1 MSLWRKKWLAQT
13 VQRSECV
20 ALAGKYCRSWTL
32 PIEKVGALTTK
43 NVFVRLRPLSTH
55 ARRTLPESWFML
67 KPIAQPRLHSRLP
80 LLVVLISMLTVSMG
94 CGLFGT
100 RKKVQVPQLLS
111 PLAQADAA
119 QLISEVNRRASVQS
133 IRGKVDIEFEDT
145 SFAEVGIAEK
155 YRQADGS
162 VTLQR
167 PGMIYLVISVPFI
180 ARDIAQMTSNGETF
194 RVAVLEGD
202 QKYRRF
208 VKGTN
213 SATYEPLEVNGKPA
227 QGDNKKRSSMT
238 ENETVTALSN
248 LRPQHLTDALMIN
261 PITDSAQSGLT
272 YVQSEFYLEEPDSRP
287 RAKKD
292 SRIVRGYYLLEEITP
307 PASGQARLQRRL
319 WFDRHNGIRLARIQS
334 FDERGRLITDVS
346 YLDEKPFGESGQVL
360 LPSKIQITR
369 PQDRY
374 KLSITYQAPADVD
387 INRAFQPEAFTLEN
401 RWQLPEVDLDQR
413 LRNKASVTP

>member
-1 MSLWRKKWLAQT
+1 
-13 VQRSECV
+13 
-20 ALAGKYCRSWTL
+20 
-32 PIEKVGALTTK
+32 
-43 NVFVRLRPLSTH
+43 
-55 ARRTLPESWFML
+55 ML
-67 KPIAQPRLHSRLP
+67 KFIAHPRLHFRLP
-80 LLVVLISMLTVSMG
+80 VLIILIATLWVSAG

-111 PLAQADAA
+111 PLSQANTSQMVA
-119 QLISEVNRRASVQS
+119 EVNRLAAIQS

-145 SFAEVGIAEK
+145 SFAEAGIAEK

-167 PGMIYLVISVPFI
+167 PGKIYLVISVPFI

-213 SATYEPLEVNGKPA
+213 NAVYEQLEVNGTPPP
-227 QGDNKKRSSMT
+227 DNKKRSSMT
-238 ENETVTALSN
+238 EKETVTALSN

-261 PITDSAQSGLT
+261 PIGDPATSALT
-272 YVQSEFYLEEPDSRP
+272 YVQSEFYQEEQDTRP

-292 SRIVRGYYLLEEITP
+292 SRIVRGYYLLEEITS
-307 PASGQARLQRRL
+307 ATAGQARLQRRL
-319 WFDRHNGIRLARIQS
+319 WFDRVNGIRLARIQS

-346 YLDEKPFGESGQVL
+346 YLDEKPFGEGGQVR

-369 PQDRY
+369 PQDKY
-374 KLSITYQAPADVD
+374 KLSITYQAASNVD
-387 INRAFQPEAFTLEN
+387 INRPYQPEAFTLEN

-413 LRNKASVTP
+413 QRNKASVTP

>member
-1 MSLWRKKWLAQT
+1 MTLLHTECLVQT
-13 VQRSECV
+13 FQRSESV
-20 ALAGKYCRSWTL
+20 AGAEKYCRSRTSRS
-32 PIEKVGALTTK
+32 EKVGALTRK
-43 NVFVRLRPLSTH
+43 NVFVRLRPLSTY

-80 LLVVLISMLTVSMG
+80 LLVVLISMLFVSMG

-100 RKKVQVPQLLS
+100 RKKVQVPQLLA
-111 PLAQADAA
+111 PLAQADTTH
-119 QLISEVNRRASVQS
+119 LIAEVNRLASTES

-180 ARDIAQMTSNGETF
+180 ARDIAQMTSNGQTF

-213 SATYEPLEVNGKPA
+213 AATYEPLEANGKPA
-227 QGDNKKRSSMT
+227 DNKKRSSMT

-261 PITDSAQSGLT
+261 PIPDSAQSGLT
-272 YVQSEFYLEEPDSRP
+272 YVQSEFYLEEADTRP

-292 SRIVRGYYLLEEITP
+292 SRIVRGYYLLEEITAP
-307 PASGQARLQRRL
+307 VSGQARLQRRL

-334 FDERGRLITDVS
+334 FDERGRLVTDVS
-346 YLDEKPFGESGQVL
+346 YLDEKVFGESSQVR

-369 PQDRY
+369 PHDRY

-387 INRAFQPEAFTLEN
+387 VNRPFQPEAFTLEN

-413 LRNKASVTP
+413 RRNKASVTP

>member
-1 MSLWRKKWLAQT
+1 ML
-13 VQRSECV
+13 
-20 ALAGKYCRSWTL
+20 
-32 PIEKVGALTTK
+32 
-43 NVFVRLRPLSTH
+43 FVST
-55 ARRTLPESWFML
+55 
-67 KPIAQPRLHSRLP
+67 
-80 LLVVLISMLTVSMG
+80 G
-94 CGLFGT
+94 CGLFGA
-100 RKKVQVPQLLS
+100 RKKVQVPQLLA
-111 PLAQADAA
+111 PLAQADTA

-155 YRQADGS
+155 YRQADGT

-180 ARDIAQMTSNGETF
+180 AKDIAQMTSNGETF

-213 SATYEPLEVNGKPA
+213 AATYEPLEVNGKPA
-227 QGDNKKRSSMT
+227 QTDKKKRSSMT

-261 PITDSAQSGLT
+261 SISDSVQTGLT
-272 YVQSEFYLEEPDSRP
+272 YVQSEFYLEEPDNRP

-307 PASGQARLQRRL
+307 PASGRARLQRRL
-319 WFDRHNGIRLARIQS
+319 WFDRYNGIRLARIQS

-346 YLDEKPFGESGQVL
+346 YLDEKPFGESGQVR

-387 INRAFQPEAFTLEN
+387 INRPFQPEAFTLEN

-413 LRNKASVTP
+413 QRNKASVTP